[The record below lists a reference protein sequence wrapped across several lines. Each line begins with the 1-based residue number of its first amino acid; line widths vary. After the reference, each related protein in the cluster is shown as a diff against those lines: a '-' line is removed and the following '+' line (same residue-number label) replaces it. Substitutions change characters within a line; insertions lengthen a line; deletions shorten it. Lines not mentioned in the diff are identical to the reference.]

1 MSDLSVFF
9 QSVKLPVMPEVAHAL
24 IQSLHHPEV
33 GLTEVRQI
41 VAKDPALTARVLRA
55 ANSAALGLRHEVSTL
70 EAAVAMIGLNQ
81 VRTLA
86 LTACMNV
93 SFPVV
98 AGLERTTFWKNCM
111 ACAGYSQWLAQAIHL
126 DVQEAWLCG
135 MLVRLGELII
145 GQTRPDILTELGNLP
160 SLPGHRWVRQQRKLG
175 FTEAH
180 ISAELARRWRFP
192 PGIVHTLEQVS
203 DPLAQSSWLPMAG
216 VVHLAGWLAD
226 MAFSAPEVVD
236 ALPQDLIG
244 RLGLQASWM
253 RQNLP
258 DPDTFLDINA
268 L

>member
-98 AGLERTTFWKNCM
+98 AGLDRTTFWKNSM
-111 ACAGYSQWLAQAIHL
+111 ACAGFAQWMAQATEQ
-126 DVQEAWLCG
+126 DMQEAWLCG
-135 MLVRLGELII
+135 MMVRLGELII
-145 GQTRPDILTELGNLP
+145 GQTRPEILTELGNLP
-160 SLPGHRWVRQQRKLG
+160 SLPGHRWLRQQNKLG

-192 PGIVHTLEQVS
+192 ASIVRTLEGVS
-203 DPLAQSSWLPMAG
+203 DPQAQHPFLALSG

-226 MAFSAPEVVD
+226 MAFCAPEVID
-236 ALPQDLIG
+236 ALPQHLIEQ
-244 RLGLQASWM
+244 LGLSPAWM
-253 RQNLP
+253 RQHLP
-258 DPDTFLDINA
+258 DPDSFLDINA
-268 L
+268 I

>member
-9 QSVKLPVMPEVAHAL
+9 QSVKLPVMSEVAHAL
-24 IQSLHHPEV
+24 IRSLHHPEV
-33 GLTEVRQI
+33 GLTEVREI

-55 ANSAALGLRHEVSTL
+55 ANSAALGLGHEVGTL

-98 AGLERTTFWKNCM
+98 AGLDRTAFWKNCM
-111 ACAGYSQWLAQAIHL
+111 ACAGYAQWLAQAIHL
-126 DVQEAWLCG
+126 DAQEAWLCG

-145 GQTRPDILTELGNLP
+145 GQTRPEILTELGSLP
-160 SLPGHRWVRQQRKLG
+160 SLPGDRWVRQQHKLG

-192 PGIVHTLEQVS
+192 PGIVHTLAQVS
-203 DPLAQSSWLPMAG
+203 DPLVQAPWLPMAG

-236 ALPQDLIG
+236 ALPQALIE
-244 RLGLQASWM
+244 RLGLQANWM
-253 RQNLP
+253 RQHLP
-258 DPDTFLDINA
+258 DPDNFLDINA